1 MIWGPLVLGVLGF
14 AAGYYITEVGEVFF
28 APAATAVYA
37 KLVETSFKLH
47 FDWLLVG
54 LSVATWVVG
63 TIAFLQLD
71 AIRGFL
77 RRVADV
83 WRWGPDQGFDQFMFG
98 LIRFADWITRLFHHG
113 RLEFYLILVFV
124 CLAGALFTPLIMQ
137 NALPEIPR
145 LPNLRF
151 YEWAILAIAA
161 IGLGAVIIAKT
172 RLVAIVSLGIQ
183 GFAVAMIFLLFG
195 APDLGFTQLMV
206 ETLSVVILALV
217 MTRLHLDQ
225 RDARVLEEA
234 VRDGAI
240 AIVCGFGFVA
250 LLLAVLS
257 VELDTTLSEF
267 FVETSVPIA
276 HGRNIVNVILVDYR
290 ALDTLGEISVVMT
303 AGIAIL
309 ALIGIRLGGPKRGVG
324 APKKNWR
331 RSKGSPNAQHREA
344 KERAH
349 EYGDI

>member
-1 MIWGPLVLGVLGF
+1 
-14 AAGYYITEVGEVFF
+14 
-28 APAATAVYA
+28 
-37 KLVETSFKLH
+37 
-47 FDWLLVG
+47 
-54 LSVATWVVG
+54 
-63 TIAFLQLD
+63 
-71 AIRGFL
+71 
-77 RRVADV
+77 
-83 WRWGPDQGFDQFMFG
+83 
-98 LIRFADWITRLFHHG
+98 
-113 RLEFYLILVFV
+113 
-124 CLAGALFTPLIMQ
+124 MQ
-137 NALPEIPR
+137 NALPAVPA

-161 IGLGAVIIAKT
+161 IGLIAVIVAKT

-183 GFAVAMIFLLFG
+183 GFAVAIIFLLFG

-257 VELDTTLSEF
+257 VELDTSLSEF
-267 FVETSVPIA
+267 FIETSVPIA

-309 ALIGIRLGGPKRGVG
+309 ALIGIRLGGAKRGVG
-324 APKKNWR
+324 ASKKRAPKR
-331 RSKGSPNAQHREA
+331 RTPRKTIARDKGA
-344 KERAH
+344 RA
-349 EYGDI
+349 